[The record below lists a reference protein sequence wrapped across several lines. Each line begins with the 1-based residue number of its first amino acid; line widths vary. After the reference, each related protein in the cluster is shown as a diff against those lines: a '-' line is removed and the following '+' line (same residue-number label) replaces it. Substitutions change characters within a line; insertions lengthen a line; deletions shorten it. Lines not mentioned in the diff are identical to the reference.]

1 MNLRIYYK
9 QLGGH
14 VHCRVFVGKAKGFTH
29 AKSGDLVFG
38 AEEWPIIS
46 DMLRSIAEV
55 LPEED

>member
-1 MNLRIYYK
+1 MNLRIYYQ

-14 VHCRVFVGKAKGFTH
+14 VHCRVLVGKAKGFTH
-29 AKSGDLVFG
+29 AKSGDLVFRV
-38 AEEWPIIS
+38 EEWQIVL